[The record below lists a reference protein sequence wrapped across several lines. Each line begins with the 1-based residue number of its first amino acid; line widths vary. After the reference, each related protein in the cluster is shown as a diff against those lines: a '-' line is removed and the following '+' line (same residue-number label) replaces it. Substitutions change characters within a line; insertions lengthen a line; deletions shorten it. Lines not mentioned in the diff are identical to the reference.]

1 MEHMDTPTPTNMLAV
16 GLMSGTSLDGL
27 DVVLVSFQLPGTSS
41 SPSPTF
47 RIVNFESR
55 KYPPTLQNQLE
66 RAHLLSLEQF
76 FVLDRAWAEFAAEV
90 VKQVCGKHL
99 DDVAVIASHGHT
111 VLHSPPTYT
120 VQLGSGAVLHARLE
134 RPVVCDFRSLDVALG
149 GQGAPLVPVADA
161 HLFAQ
166 YGATLNLGGFANVRD
181 AATGASWDIA
191 PCNTL
196 LNRLAQREGLDYDD
210 RGALAKQGVIN
221 QSLLDALQAIPHHKA
236 PPSRKSSLSREW
248 AEQHVWQLFDNAAAS
263 STTRDLLATS
273 VAYIADVVSRDCPPN
288 TTVLVTGGGAYNDFL
303 LSRMSE
309 HGRARSVEFVVPEDN
324 AVVEGK
330 EAVCFAY
337 LGVLRMRGEPNA
349 DIKATGASRASI
361 GGALWGV

>member
-1 MEHMDTPTPTNMLAV
+1 M
-16 GLMSGTSLDGL
+16 
-27 DVVLVSFQLPGTSS
+27 
-41 SPSPTF
+41 
-47 RIVNFESR
+47 
-55 KYPPTLQNQLE
+55 
-66 RAHLLSLEQF
+66 LSLEQF